1 MKDCKK
7 WLKIDVIL
15 KIIKKIIEVFK
26 KIVNN
31 FKIKELDDGL
41 TDDLVYWGII
51 NGYWKINVWIDS
63 RGIVGIKMA
72 LCHSGPPTLNI
83 LIQFKNSVHYN
94 NNLFNKQAIKILH
107 NS

>member
-1 MKDCKK
+1 
-7 WLKIDVIL
+7 LKIDVIL

-51 NGYWKINVWIDS
+51 NGY
-63 RGIVGIKMA
+63 
-72 LCHSGPPTLNI
+72 
-83 LIQFKNSVHYN
+83 
-94 NNLFNKQAIKILH
+94 
-107 NS
+107 